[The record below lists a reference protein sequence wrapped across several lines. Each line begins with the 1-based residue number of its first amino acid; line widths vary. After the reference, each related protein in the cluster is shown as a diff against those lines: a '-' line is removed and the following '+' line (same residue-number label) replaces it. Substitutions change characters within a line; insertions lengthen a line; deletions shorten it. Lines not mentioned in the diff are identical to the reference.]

1 MTNRHPPPPLPTR
14 DDPRNE
20 VARLDRVASLFTV
33 PQPPA
38 HLPPLTFREL
48 ERWRDYYVGRHP
60 TDWQRHDLIAL
71 HDLIKL
77 ESRYHHICDTFDL
90 SSKYVEMPNSGRTYA
105 HPAFANM
112 VRLGDMIARR
122 RALLGFTYNV
132 SRDALE
138 RFGRGELE
146 AETEQRAIVQQ
157 SQEDDDLLAA
167 PQPGEDNGT
176 QAR

>member
-1 MTNRHPPPPLPTR
+1 
-14 DDPRNE
+14 
-20 VARLDRVASLFTV
+20 
-33 PQPPA
+33 
-38 HLPPLTFREL
+38 
-48 ERWRDYYVGRHP
+48 
-60 TDWQRHDLIAL
+60 
-71 HDLIKL
+71 
-77 ESRYHHICDTFDL
+77 
-90 SSKYVEMPNSGRTYA
+90 
-105 HPAFANM
+105 M

-167 PQPGEDNGT
+167 PQPGEDDGT